1 MAYQR
6 KTRTAEELSMAR
18 SIAAKSRKSNK
29 GGRPANPEAKRI
41 SHNIGLHAE
50 AYKVFKILASASE
63 KTVADFMDIVAE
75 SLKKKNPK
83 HFPSA

>member
-6 KTRTAEELSMAR
+6 KTHTAEELSIVR

-29 GGRPANPEAKRI
+29 GGRPANPDAKRI
-41 SHNIGLHAE
+41 SHNIGLHPE
-50 AYKVFKILASASE
+50 AYQVFKTLAAASD

-75 SLKKKNPK
+75 SLRKKNPK